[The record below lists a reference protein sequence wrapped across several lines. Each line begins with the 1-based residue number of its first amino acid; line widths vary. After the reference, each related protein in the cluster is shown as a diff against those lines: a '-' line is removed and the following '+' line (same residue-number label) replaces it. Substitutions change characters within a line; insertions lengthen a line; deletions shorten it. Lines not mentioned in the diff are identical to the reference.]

1 MRRVVLGTAGHID
14 HGKTELIKALTGVN
28 TDRLKEERERGI
40 SIDLGFAR
48 IDLPGGVQVGLVDV
62 PGHERFVKNMLAG
75 VGGIDA
81 VLFVVAADEG
91 IMPQTR
97 EHFDIITL
105 LGVRHAVFAL
115 TKTDIAEPGMVD
127 LVREDVE
134 KFLEGTSLAGAP
146 VVATSA
152 VTGEGLDELK
162 KAMLNVISEI
172 EDRAI
177 GEAARL
183 PVDRVFT
190 MTGFGTVVT
199 GTLWSGSIARDD
211 RLQVLPGGAG
221 VRVRG
226 VEVHDEK
233 VDRAYAGQ
241 RTAVALHGVEKGD
254 LERGYCIVTPGEFKT
269 ATSMDTE
276 LYLLPS
282 LRRKMRTGSRIRFHL
297 GSSETLGRVFTIG
310 GGDLSPGDKAFVQVR
325 LEASVVAAFGDRFV
339 IRSYSPASTIGGG
352 RVLDTRA
359 VRHKKKD
366 TGIVSL
372 LSLLATGSPEEI
384 VDALFAGYGRDAS
397 LEEVRKRLNLAR
409 KEADNIA
416 ASLTAGGRL
425 FEISAGAYI
434 HADVLDR
441 IEAGITKVLND
452 YQSRNKLEWGMSK
465 EELRE
470 KMRLSDGLLNWIL
483 GRLSVDGE
491 VFTRK
496 GRVRAGSS
504 DVVLSPA
511 EGAARE
517 TVLGLLEDRM
527 FQTPSEADIASAA
540 RIDAATLRKVISL
553 LVEEGSV
560 VKLDAGLYVHARA
573 IEEARIRIT
582 EYLEAHGEATVSEL
596 KNVLETT
603 RKYAVPILEHLDRL
617 GVTRRAAD
625 KRMLI

>member
-28 TDRLKEERERGI
+28 TDRLKEEQERGI

-81 VLFVVAADEG
+81 VLFVIAADEG

-97 EHFDIITL
+97 EHFDIISL

-134 KFLEGTSLAGAP
+134 KFLEGTPFAGAP
-146 VVATSA
+146 VVETSA
-152 VTGEGLDELK
+152 VTGEGLDDLR
-162 KAMLNVISEI
+162 KAMLEVIGRI

-183 PVDRVFT
+183 PVDRVFS

-199 GTLWSGSIARDD
+199 GTLWSGSIARED
-211 RLQVLPGGAG
+211 RLEVLPGGVG

-233 VDRAYAGQ
+233 VQRAYAGQ
-241 RTAVALHGVEKGD
+241 RTAVALHGVDKSD
-254 LERGYCIVTPGEFKT
+254 LERGHCVVTPGEFET
-269 ATSMDTE
+269 TTSLDTE

-282 LRRKMRTGSRIRFHL
+282 IRREMRTGSRIRFHL
-297 GSSETLGRVFTIG
+297 GSSEVLGRLFTIG
-310 GGDLSPGDKAFVQVR
+310 GGNVSPGEKAFVQVR
-325 LEASVVAAFGDRFV
+325 LEAPVVAAFGDRFV
-339 IRSYSPASTIGGG
+339 IRRYSPASTVGGG
-352 RVLDTRA
+352 RVLETHAR
-359 VRHKKKD
+359 RHKKKD
-366 TGIVSL
+366 TGIARL
-372 LSLLATGSPEEI
+372 LGLLATGSLEDI
-384 VDALFAGYGRDAS
+384 VEALIAGYGRDAL
-397 LEEVRKRLNLAR
+397 LEVVRKRLNLAR
-409 KEADNIA
+409 KEARDIA
-416 ASLTAGGRL
+416 DSLTEGGRL
-425 FEISAGAYI
+425 HEVSPGAYI
-434 HADVLDR
+434 HADVLKR
-441 IEAGITKVLND
+441 IEEGIRRTLGD
-452 YQSRNKLEWGMSK
+452 YQSRNNLEWGMSK

-470 KMRLSDGLLNWIL
+470 KMALSDGLLNWIL
-483 GRLSVDGE
+483 GRLSDEGE

-504 DVVLSPA
+504 DVELSPA
-511 EGAARE
+511 EDAARK
-517 TVLGLLEDRM
+517 TILRLLEDRM
-527 FQTPSEADIASAA
+527 FQTPSEADIAKAA
-540 RIDAATLRKVISL
+540 RTDAATLRKVIGL
-553 LVEEGSV
+553 LMEEGSV

-573 IEEARIRIT
+573 IDEARKRIT
-582 EYLEAHGEATVSEL
+582 EYLRAHGEGTVSEL

-625 KRMLI
+625 KRKLI